1 MKKTLKITALSTLL
15 MGFFVSWSPAK
26 DLATYIDN
34 AYRKIIE
41 NQIYTEKQAD
51 ALWWKL
57 NERDM
62 ILTPNEEYDDL
73 GDKFYD
79 SKLRSDESL
88 NVTRLLVDYPSAT
101 AAYLHQIHNEKYIC
115 LQNIREVWLSP
126 KVDVWAFINELSYW
140 FVQDEYKAGTKADF
154 IKYRDYARDY
164 DSDFS
169 YSGGMMNGSC
179 TIYVPESELPKGL
192 LSYSSKPLS
201 PVYFVKVYSGDV
213 YEAFKKGDSAAREW
227 CPGHEYT
234 GKAYTASRMKQHMTC
249 QQPDEWYYSCKWC
262 GKCEYNPKH
271 TFSGSKSPV
280 HSFARFDISDKNFA
294 GINKQGEKV
303 YYLSCRWC
311 GINKRDAD
319 LSDFTYEFF
328 LRQFSL
334 KNSPEVKAAYN
345 MYLEQKKD
353 SWKKGGQNYEQ
364 ALDVSTKVN
373 LNPWS
378 FAVPKSK
385 DLKVKI
391 SENAQDG
398 VYWAARNGLVDESIL
413 GDDFTKPLTRMQASA
428 IAVTLAEKL
437 SGKSVSSAKSK
448 TYSDTKSKY
457 ALKAAG
463 AGIYGGASEGKF
475 NPDGAVD
482 RQQLATFFY
491 QALMYAK
498 KNKNVRYTPY
508 ESKLARYSDNAGIAD
523 WAKEA
528 AAFMDALGLVEG
540 SSRTKFLPEET
551 LTIEQALVIANNSLD
566 APNIGWYQSGP
577 SDTDKL
583 ELRHSTNDFQLQNG
597 GVQTQ
602 LEYRYYERFWRPF
615 AIPEIPASAAV
626 LERFAVLDPYTN
638 ERLYARKINF
648 FAVKAE

>member
-34 AYRKIIE
+34 AYKKIIE

-51 ALWWKL
+51 SLWWKL

-79 SKLRSDESL
+79 SKLCKDESL

-101 AAYLHQIHNEKYIC
+101 ATYLHQIQLKRSNC

-126 KVDVWAFINELSYW
+126 QVDAWAFIDELQSE
-140 FVQDEYKAGTKADF
+140 FIEDEYQAGTKDDF
-154 IKYRDYARDY
+154 IKYKDRLMF
-164 DSDFS
+164 DS
-169 YSGGMMNGSC
+169 GIMNGSC

-227 CPGHEYT
+227 CPGHVYT

-249 QQPDEWYYSCKWC
+249 RQPNEWYYSCKWC
-262 GKCEYNPKH
+262 GKCEYNPNH
-271 TFSGSKSPV
+271 TFSDGIPKSPV
-280 HSFARFDISDKNFA
+280 HDFARFDISDKNFA
-294 GINKQGEKV
+294 GKNKQGENV
-303 YYLSCRWC
+303 YYISCRWC
-311 GINKRDAD
+311 GINKHESD
-319 LSDFTYEFF
+319 LVDFTYEYF
-328 LRQFSL
+328 RYGAGH
-334 KNSPEVKAAYN
+334 KDTPEVRAAYN
-345 MYLEQKKD
+345 MYMEQKED

-385 DLKVKI
+385 DVKAKI
-391 SENAQDG
+391 NEEFQDG
-398 VYWAARNGLVDESIL
+398 VYWAARNGLVDESVL

-482 RQQLATFFY
+482 REQLATFFY

-508 ESKLARYSDNAGIAD
+508 ESKLARYSDNASIAD

-528 AAFMDALGLVEG
+528 AAFMDALGLIEG
-540 SSRTKFLPEET
+540 ETITKFSPAENAY
-551 LTIEQALVIANNSLD
+551 TIEQALIVANNSLD

-577 SDTDKL
+577 SDTSGMVYPGDNNARNCGL
-583 ELRHSTNDFQLQNG
+583 S
-597 GVQTQ
+597 TQ
-602 LEYRYYERFWRPF
+602 LNYRPYERFWRPV
-615 AIPEIPASAAV
+615 AIPEKPGASV
-626 LERFAVLDPYTN
+626 FDESFAILDPYTN
-638 ERLYARKINF
+638 DRLYVQKLKF
-648 FAVKAE
+648 FAVKTE

>member
-1 MKKTLKITALSTLL
+1 MKKTFKIAALSTLI
-15 MGFFVSWSPAK
+15 MGFFVSVASAK

-34 AYRKIIE
+34 AYKKIIE

-51 ALWWKL
+51 SLWWKL

-79 SKLRSDESL
+79 SKLCKDESL

-101 AAYLHQIHNEKYIC
+101 ATYLHQIQLKRSNC

-126 KVDVWAFINELSYW
+126 QVDVYAFINELRYE
-140 FVQDEYKAGTKADF
+140 FIQDEYKAGTKDDF
-154 IKYRDYARDY
+154 IKYEDKLW
-164 DSDFS
+164 F
-169 YSGGMMNGSC
+169 SGGMMNGFC

-213 YEAFKKGDSAAREW
+213 YEAFKKGDSAAMEW

-249 QQPDEWYYSCKWC
+249 QQPNEWYYSCKWC
-262 GKCEYNPKH
+262 GKCEYNPKY
-271 TFSGSKSPV
+271 TFSDGVPKSPV
-280 HSFARFDISDKNFA
+280 HDFARFDISDKNYI
-294 GINKQGEKV
+294 GTNKQGEEV
-303 YYLSCRWC
+303 YCLSCRWC
-311 GINKRDAD
+311 GINTRDDD
-319 LSDFTYEFF
+319 LGLTYKFF
-328 LRQFSL
+328 LYSTGN
-334 KNSPEVKAAYN
+334 KDVPGMKEVYN
-345 MYLEQKKD
+345 MYMEQKKN
-353 SWKKGGQNYEQ
+353 SWKKGGQSYEFS
-364 ALDVSTKVN
+364 LNVTTKN
-373 LNPWS
+373 NINTFS
-378 FAVPKSK
+378 FAVPKFK
-385 DLKVKI
+385 KVVAKI

-398 VYWAARNGLVDESIL
+398 VYWAARNGLVDESVL

-482 RQQLATFFY
+482 RQQLATFLY

-508 ESKLARYSDNAGIAD
+508 ESKLARYSDSASIAD

-577 SDTDKL
+577 SDTEKL
-583 ELRHSTNDFQLQNG
+583 ELRHSTNDFQLQNC
-597 GVQTQ
+597 GVATQ

-615 AIPEIPASAAV
+615 SIPEIPAAAAV

-648 FAVKAE
+648 FAVKAD

>member
-1 MKKTLKITALSTLL
+1 M
-15 MGFFVSWSPAK
+15 
-26 DLATYIDN
+26 
-34 AYRKIIE
+34 
-41 NQIYTEKQAD
+41 
-51 ALWWKL
+51 
-57 NERDM
+57 
-62 ILTPNEEYDDL
+62 L
-73 GDKFYD
+73 GDHYYGPLLK
-79 SKLRSDESL
+79 SDESL
-88 NVTRLLVDYPSAT
+88 NVTRLLVDYPTAT
-101 AAYLHQIHNEKYIC
+101 ASYLYGQSP

-126 KVDVWAFINELSYW
+126 QVDSWEYINDLQEV
-140 FVQDEYKAGTKADF
+140 FADLGAALYF
-154 IKYRDYARDY
+154 DG
-164 DSDFS
+164 
-169 YSGGMMNGSC
+169 SGGMFNGFC
-179 TIYVPESELPKGL
+179 TIYVSDEGELPKGL
-192 LSYSSKPLS
+192 LSYSTKPLS

-213 YEAFKKGDSAAREW
+213 YEAFKKGDSAAMEW
-227 CPGHEYT
+227 CSGHDCT

-249 QQPDEWYYSCKWC
+249 QQPNEWYYSCKWC

-271 TFSGSKSPV
+271 TFSDGVPKSPV
-280 HSFARFDISDKNFA
+280 HDFARFDISDKNYI
-294 GINKQGEKV
+294 GTNKQGEEV
-303 YYLSCRWC
+303 YCLSCRWC
-311 GINKRDAD
+311 GINTRDAD
-319 LSDFTYEFF
+319 ISDFTYKFF

-334 KNSPEVKAAYN
+334 KDSPDVKAAYN
-345 MYLEQKKD
+345 MYLEQKR
-353 SWKKGGQNYEQ
+353 SGWKKGGQSYEFS
-364 ALDVSTKVN
+364 LNVTTKN
-373 LNPWS
+373 NINTFS

-385 DLKVKI
+385 KVAAKI

-398 VYWAARNGLVDESIL
+398 VYWAARNGLVDESVL
-413 GDDFTKPLTRMQASA
+413 GDDFTKLLTRIQASA

-498 KNKNVRYTPY
+498 KSKNVRYTPY
-508 ESKLARYSDNAGIAD
+508 ESKLARYSDNASIAD

-528 AAFMDALGLVEG
+528 VAFMDALGLVEG

-577 SDTDKL
+577 SDTSGMAYPGDNNA
-583 ELRHSTNDFQLQNG
+583 RNC
-597 GVQTQ
+597 GVSTQ
-602 LEYRYYERFWRPF
+602 LNYRPYERFWRPV
-615 AIPEIPASAAV
+615 AIPEKPGASV
-626 LERFAVLDPYTN
+626 FDERFAILDPYTN
-638 ERLYARKINF
+638 DRLYVQKLKF

>member
-1 MKKTLKITALSTLL
+1 MKKTLKIAALSTLI
-15 MGFFVSWSPAK
+15 MGFFVSVVSA
-26 DLATYIDN
+26 IDIAEGIN
-34 AYRKIIE
+34 KAYRERIKK
-41 NQIYTEKQAD
+41 QIYTEKQAD
-51 ALWWKL
+51 SLWWKL

-62 ILTPNEEYDDL
+62 ILTPIKEETLL
-73 GDKFYD
+73 GDHYYEPL
-79 SKLRSDESL
+79 LRSDESL
-88 NVTRLLVDYPSAT
+88 NVTRLLVDYPTAT
-101 AAYLHQIHNEKYIC
+101 ASYLYGQSP

-126 KVDVWAFINELSYW
+126 QVDSWEYINDLQEV
-140 FVQDEYKAGTKADF
+140 FADLGAALYF
-154 IKYRDYARDY
+154 DG
-164 DSDFS
+164 
-169 YSGGMMNGSC
+169 SGGMFNGFC
-179 TIYVPESELPKGL
+179 TIYVSDEGELPNGL

-227 CPGHEYT
+227 CPGHVYT

-249 QQPDEWYYSCKWC
+249 RQPNKWYYSCKWC
-262 GKCEYNPKH
+262 GKCEYDPNH
-271 TFSGSKSPV
+271 TFSDGIPKSPV
-280 HSFARFDISDKNFA
+280 HDFARFDISDKNYI
-294 GINKQGEKV
+294 GTNKQGEEV
-303 YYLSCRWC
+303 YCLSCRWC
-311 GINKRDAD
+311 GINTRDDD
-319 LSDFTYEFF
+319 LGLTYKFF
-328 LRQFSL
+328 LYSTGN
-334 KNSPEVKAAYN
+334 KDVPGMKEAYN
-345 MYLEQKKD
+345 MYMEQKKNA
-353 SWKKGGQNYEQ
+353 WKKGGQSYEYS
-364 ALDVSTKVN
+364 LNVTTKDN
-373 LNPWS
+373 INTFS

-385 DLKVKI
+385 KVVAKI

-398 VYWAARNGLVDESIL
+398 VYWAARNGLVDESVL
-413 GDDFTKPLTRMQASA
+413 GDDFTKPLTRLQASA
-428 IAVTLAEKL
+428 IAVALAEKL

-463 AGIYGGASEGKF
+463 AGIYGGASDGKF

-508 ESKLARYSDNAGIAD
+508 ESKLARYSDNASIAD

-577 SDTDKL
+577 SDTSGMVYPGDNNT
-583 ELRHSTNDFQLQNG
+583 HNC
-597 GVQTQ
+597 GVSTQ
-602 LEYRYYERFWRPF
+602 LNYRPYERFWRPV
-615 AIPEIPASAAV
+615 AIPEKPGASV
-626 LERFAVLDPYTN
+626 FDESFAILDPYTN
-638 ERLYARKINF
+638 ERLYVQKLKF

>member
-1 MKKTLKITALSTLL
+1 MKKTLKIAVFFILIS
-15 MGFFVSWSPAK
+15 GFFVSVVSA
-26 DLATYIDN
+26 IDIAEGIN
-34 AYRKIIE
+34 KAYRELIKK
-41 NQIYTEKQAD
+41 QIYTEKQAD
-51 ALWWKL
+51 SLWWKL

-62 ILTPNEEYDDL
+62 ILTPIKEETLL
-73 GDKFYD
+73 GDHYYETLLK
-79 SKLRSDESL
+79 SDESL
-88 NVTRLLVDYPSAT
+88 NVTRLLVDYPTAT
-101 AAYLHQIHNEKYIC
+101 ASYYLHGQSP

-126 KVDVWAFINELSYW
+126 QVDSWEYINDLQEV
-140 FVQDEYKAGTKADF
+140 FADLGSALYF
-154 IKYRDYARDY
+154 DG
-164 DSDFS
+164 
-169 YSGGMMNGSC
+169 SGGMFNGFC
-179 TIYVPESELPKGL
+179 TIYVSDEGELPNGL

-249 QQPDEWYYSCKWC
+249 QQPNEWYYSCKWC
-262 GKCEYNPKH
+262 GKCEYNPNH
-271 TFSGSKSPV
+271 TFSDGVPKSPV
-280 HSFARFDISDKNFA
+280 HDFARFDISDKNYI
-294 GINKQGEKV
+294 GTNKQGEEV
-303 YYLSCRWC
+303 YCLSCRWC
-311 GINKRDAD
+311 GINTRDDD
-319 LSDFTYEFF
+319 LGLTYKFF
-328 LRQFSL
+328 LYSTGN
-334 KNSPEVKAAYN
+334 KDVPGMKEAYN
-345 MYLEQKKD
+345 MYMEQKKN
-353 SWKKGGQNYEQ
+353 SWKKGGQNYEYS
-364 ALDVSTKVN
+364 LNVTTKDN
-373 LNPWS
+373 INTFS

-385 DLKVKI
+385 KVVAKI

-398 VYWAARNGLVDESIL
+398 VYWAARNGLVDESVL
-413 GDDFTKPLTRMQASA
+413 GDDFRKPLTRLQASA
-428 IAVTLAEKL
+428 IAVAIAEKL

-508 ESKLARYSDNAGIAD
+508 ESKLARYSDSASIAD

-577 SDTDKL
+577 SDTSGMAYPGDNNT
-583 ELRHSTNDFQLQNG
+583 HNC
-597 GVQTQ
+597 GVSTQ
-602 LEYRYYERFWRPF
+602 LNYRPYERFWRPV
-615 AIPEIPASAAV
+615 AIPEKPSASV
-626 LERFAVLDPYTN
+626 FDERFAILDPYTN
-638 ERLYARKINF
+638 ARLYVQKLKF
-648 FAVKAE
+648 FAIKAE

>member
-1 MKKTLKITALSTLL
+1 MKKTFKIAALSTLI

-26 DLATYIDN
+26 DLTTYIDN
-34 AYRKIIE
+34 AYKEIIE
-41 NQIYTEKQAD
+41 NQIYTEQQAD
-51 ALWWKL
+51 ALWWKT

-73 GDKFYD
+73 GDMFYD

-88 NVTRLLVDYPSAT
+88 NITRLVDYPSAT
-101 AAYLHQIHNEKYIC
+101 AAYLHQIDREKYIY

-126 KVDVWAFINELSYW
+126 QVDVWAFIDEL
-140 FVQDEYKAGTKADF
+140 QDEFLEDEYQAGTKDDF
-154 IKYRDYARDY
+154 IKYVDKLW
-164 DSDFS
+164 F
-169 YSGGMMNGSC
+169 SGGMMNGSC

-234 GKAYTASRMKQHMTC
+234 GKACTASRMKQHMTC
-249 QQPDEWYYSCKWC
+249 QQPNEWYYSCKWC

-271 TFSGSKSPV
+271 TFSDGVPKSPA
-280 HSFARFDISDKNFA
+280 HDFARFDISDKNYI
-294 GINKQGEKV
+294 GTNKQGEEV
-303 YYLSCRWC
+303 YCLSCRWC
-311 GINKRDAD
+311 GINTRDDD
-319 LSDFTYEFF
+319 LGLTYKFF
-328 LRQFSL
+328 LYSTGN
-334 KNSPEVKAAYN
+334 KDVPGMKEAYN
-345 MYLEQKKD
+345 MYMEQKKN
-353 SWKKGGQNYEQ
+353 SWKKGGQNYEYS
-364 ALDVSTKVN
+364 LNVTTKDN
-373 LNPWS
+373 INTFS
-378 FAVPKSK
+378 FAVPKFK
-385 DLKVKI
+385 KVVAKI

-398 VYWAARNGLVDESIL
+398 VYWAARNGLVDESVL
-413 GDDFTKPLTRMQASA
+413 GDDFTKPLTRLQASA
-428 IAVTLAEKL
+428 IAVAIAEKL

-448 TYSDTKSKY
+448 TYSDTKSRY

-508 ESKLARYSDNAGIAD
+508 ESKLARYSDSASIAD

-540 SSRTKFLPEET
+540 SSRTEFLPEET

-583 ELRHSTNDFQLQNG
+583 ELSHSTNDFQLQNC
-597 GVQTQ
+597 GVATQ

-615 AIPEIPASAAV
+615 SIPEIPAAAAV

-648 FAVKAE
+648 FAIKAE

>member
-1 MKKTLKITALSTLL
+1 MKKTLKIAVFFILIS
-15 MGFFVSWSPAK
+15 GFFVSVVSA
-26 DLATYIDN
+26 IDIAEGIN
-34 AYRKIIE
+34 KAYRDLIKK
-41 NQIYTEKQAD
+41 QIYTEKQAD
-51 ALWWKL
+51 SLWWKL

-62 ILTPNEEYDDL
+62 ILTPIKEEPLL
-73 GDKFYD
+73 GDRYYD
-79 SKLRSDESL
+79 SLLRSDESL
-88 NVTRLLVDYPSAT
+88 NVTRLLVDYPTAT
-101 AAYLHQIHNEKYIC
+101 ASYLYGQSP

-126 KVDVWAFINELSYW
+126 QVDSWEYINDLQAV
-140 FVQDEYKAGTKADF
+140 FADLGSALYF
-154 IKYRDYARDY
+154 DG
-164 DSDFS
+164 
-169 YSGGMMNGSC
+169 SGGMFNGFC
-179 TIYVPESELPKGL
+179 TIYVSDEGELPNGL

-213 YEAFKKGDSAAREW
+213 YEAFKKGDSSAREW

-249 QQPDEWYYSCKWC
+249 QQPNEWYYSCKWC

-271 TFSGSKSPV
+271 TFSDGVPKSPA
-280 HSFARFDISDKNFA
+280 HDFARFDISDKNYI
-294 GINKQGEKV
+294 GTNKQGEEV
-303 YYLSCRWC
+303 YCLSCRWC
-311 GINKRDAD
+311 GINTRDDD
-319 LSDFTYEFF
+319 LGLTYKFF
-328 LRQFSL
+328 LYSTGN
-334 KNSPEVKAAYN
+334 KDVPGMKEAYN
-345 MYLEQKKD
+345 MYMEQKKN
-353 SWKKGGQNYEQ
+353 SWKKGGQNYEYS
-364 ALDVSTKVN
+364 LNVTTKDN
-373 LNPWS
+373 INTFS
-378 FAVPKSK
+378 FAVPKFK
-385 DLKVKI
+385 KVVAKI

-398 VYWAARNGLVDESIL
+398 VYWAARNGLVDESVL
-413 GDDFTKPLTRMQASA
+413 GDDFTKPLTRLQASS
-428 IAVTLAEKL
+428 IAVAIAEKL

-508 ESKLARYSDNAGIAD
+508 ESKLARYSDNASIAD

-577 SDTDKL
+577 SDTEKL
-583 ELRHSTNDFQLQNG
+583 ELSHSTNDFQLQNCG
-597 GVQTQ
+597 AQTQ

-648 FAVKAE
+648 FAVKAD

>member
-1 MKKTLKITALSTLL
+1 MKKTLKIAVFFILIA
-15 MGFFVSWSPAK
+15 GFFVSVVSA
-26 DLATYIDN
+26 IDIAEGIN
-34 AYRKIIE
+34 KAYRERIKK
-41 NQIYTEKQAD
+41 QIYTEKQAD
-51 ALWWKL
+51 SLWWKL

-62 ILTPNEEYDDL
+62 VLTPIKEETLL
-73 GDKFYD
+73 GDHYYEPLLK
-79 SKLRSDESL
+79 SDESL
-88 NVTRLLVDYPSAT
+88 NVTRLLVDYPTAT
-101 AAYLHQIHNEKYIC
+101 ASYLYGQSP

-126 KVDVWAFINELSYW
+126 QVDSWEYINDLQEV
-140 FVQDEYKAGTKADF
+140 FADLGAALYF
-154 IKYRDYARDY
+154 DG
-164 DSDFS
+164 
-169 YSGGMMNGSC
+169 SGGMFNGFC
-179 TIYVPESELPKGL
+179 TIYVSDEGELPNGL

-249 QQPDEWYYSCKWC
+249 QQPNEWYYSCKWC

-271 TFSGSKSPV
+271 TFSDGIPKSPV
-280 HSFARFDISDKNFA
+280 HDFARFDISDKNYI
-294 GINKQGEKV
+294 GTNKQGEEV
-303 YYLSCRWC
+303 YCLSCRWC
-311 GINKRDAD
+311 GINTRDDD
-319 LSDFTYEFF
+319 LGLTYKFF
-328 LRQFSL
+328 LYSTGN
-334 KNSPEVKAAYN
+334 KDVPGMKEAYN
-345 MYLEQKKD
+345 MYMEQKKN
-353 SWKKGGQNYEQ
+353 SWKKGGQSYEFS
-364 ALDVSTKVN
+364 LNVTTKN
-373 LNPWS
+373 NINTFS

-385 DLKVKI
+385 KVVAKI

-398 VYWAARNGLVDESIL
+398 VYWAARNGLVDESVL
-413 GDDFTKPLTRMQASA
+413 GDDFTKPLTRLQASA

-508 ESKLARYSDNAGIAD
+508 ESKLARYSDNASIAD

-540 SSRTKFLPEET
+540 PSRTKFLPEET

-577 SDTDKL
+577 SDTSGMAYPGDNKA
-583 ELRHSTNDFQLQNG
+583 RNC
-597 GVQTQ
+597 GVSTQ
-602 LEYRYYERFWRPF
+602 LNYRPYERFWRPV
-615 AIPEIPASAAV
+615 AIPEKPGASV
-626 LERFAVLDPYTN
+626 FDESFAILDPYTN
-638 ERLYARKINF
+638 DRLYVQKLKF

>member
-1 MKKTLKITALSTLL
+1 MKKTLKIAVFFILIA
-15 MGFFVSWSPAK
+15 GFFVSVASAI
-26 DLATYIDN
+26 DIATYIN
-34 AYRKIIE
+34 KSYRKIIKK
-41 NQIYTEKQAD
+41 QIYTEKQAD

-62 ILTPNEEYDDL
+62 ILTPIKEETLL
-73 GDKFYD
+73 GDHYYGPLLK
-79 SKLRSDESL
+79 SDESL
-88 NVTRLLVDYPSAT
+88 NVTRLLVDYPTAT
-101 AAYLHQIHNEKYIC
+101 ASYLYGQSP

-126 KVDVWAFINELSYW
+126 QVDSWEYINDLQEV
-140 FVQDEYKAGTKADF
+140 FADLGAALYF
-154 IKYRDYARDY
+154 DG
-164 DSDFS
+164 
-169 YSGGMMNGSC
+169 SGGMFNGFC
-179 TIYVPESELPKGL
+179 TIYVSDEGELPNGL

-249 QQPDEWYYSCKWC
+249 QQPNEWYYSCKWC

-271 TFSGSKSPV
+271 TFSDGVPKSPV
-280 HSFARFDISDKNFA
+280 HDFARFDISDKNFA
-294 GINKQGEKV
+294 GKNKQGENV

-311 GINKRDAD
+311 GINKRDSD
-319 LSDFTYEFF
+319 ISDFTYEYF
-328 LRQFSL
+328 RYGAGH
-334 KNSPEVKAAYN
+334 KDTPEVRAAYN
-345 MYLEQKKD
+345 MYMEQKKN

-364 ALDVSTKVN
+364 ALEVSTKVN

-385 DLKVKI
+385 DVKAKI

-398 VYWAARNGLVDESIL
+398 VYWAARNGLVDESVL

-583 ELRHSTNDFQLQNG
+583 ELRHSTNDFQLQNCG
-597 GVQTQ
+597 AQTQ

-615 AIPEIPASAAV
+615 SIPEIPAAAAV

>member
-1 MKKTLKITALSTLL
+1 M
-15 MGFFVSWSPAK
+15 
-26 DLATYIDN
+26 
-34 AYRKIIE
+34 
-41 NQIYTEKQAD
+41 
-51 ALWWKL
+51 
-57 NERDM
+57 
-62 ILTPNEEYDDL
+62 
-73 GDKFYD
+73 
-79 SKLRSDESL
+79 
-88 NVTRLLVDYPSAT
+88 
-101 AAYLHQIHNEKYIC
+101 
-115 LQNIREVWLSP
+115 
-126 KVDVWAFINELSYW
+126 
-140 FVQDEYKAGTKADF
+140 
-154 IKYRDYARDY
+154 
-164 DSDFS
+164 
-169 YSGGMMNGSC
+169 
-179 TIYVPESELPKGL
+179 
-192 LSYSSKPLS
+192 
-201 PVYFVKVYSGDV
+201 

-234 GKAYTASRMKQHMTC
+234 GKACTASRMKQHMTC
-249 QQPDEWYYSCKWC
+249 QQPNEWYYSCKWC
-262 GKCEYNPKH
+262 GKCEYNPNH
-271 TFSGSKSPV
+271 TFSDGVPKSPA
-280 HSFARFDISDKNFA
+280 HDFARFDISDKNFA
-294 GINKQGEKV
+294 GKNKQGENV
-303 YYLSCRWC
+303 YYISCRWC
-311 GINKRDAD
+311 GINKRESD
-319 LSDFTYEFF
+319 LVDFTYEYF
-328 LRQFSL
+328 RHGAGH
-334 KNSPEVKAAYN
+334 KDTPEVRAAYN
-345 MYLEQKKD
+345 MYMEQKKD

-373 LNPWS
+373 SNPWS

-385 DLKVKI
+385 KVVAKI

-398 VYWAARNGLVDESIL
+398 VYWAARNGLVDESVL
-413 GDDFTKPLTRMQASA
+413 GDDFTKPLTRLQASA
-428 IAVTLAEKL
+428 IAVVLAEKL
-437 SGKSVSSAKSK
+437 SGKSVSSAKLK
-448 TYSDTKSKY
+448 TYSDTKNKY

-508 ESKLARYSDNAGIAD
+508 ESKLARYSDSASIAD

-583 ELRHSTNDFQLQNG
+583 ELSHSTNDFQLQNC
-597 GVQTQ
+597 GVAIQ

-615 AIPEIPASAAV
+615 SIPEIPAVAAM

-638 ERLYARKINF
+638 ERLYAWKINF
-648 FAVKAE
+648 FAIKAE

>member
-1 MKKTLKITALSTLL
+1 MKKTLKIAVFFILIS
-15 MGFFVSWSPAK
+15 GFFVSVVSA
-26 DLATYIDN
+26 IDIAEGIN
-34 AYRKIIE
+34 KAYRERIKK
-41 NQIYTEKQAD
+41 QIYTEKQAD
-51 ALWWKL
+51 SLWWKL

-62 ILTPNEEYDDL
+62 ILTPIKEETLL
-73 GDKFYD
+73 GDHYYETLLK
-79 SKLRSDESL
+79 SDESL
-88 NVTRLLVDYPSAT
+88 NVTRLLVDYPTAT
-101 AAYLHQIHNEKYIC
+101 ASHYLHGQSP

-126 KVDVWAFINELSYW
+126 QVDSWEYINDLQEV
-140 FVQDEYKAGTKADF
+140 FADLGSALYF
-154 IKYRDYARDY
+154 DG
-164 DSDFS
+164 
-169 YSGGMMNGSC
+169 SGGMFNGFC
-179 TIYVPESELPKGL
+179 TIYVSDEGELPKGL

-249 QQPDEWYYSCKWC
+249 QQPNEWYYSCKWC

-271 TFSGSKSPV
+271 TFSDGVPKSPA
-280 HSFARFDISDKNFA
+280 HDFARFDISDKNYI
-294 GINKQGEKV
+294 GTNKQGEEV
-303 YYLSCRWC
+303 YCLSCRWC
-311 GINKRDAD
+311 GINTRDDD
-319 LSDFTYEFF
+319 LGLTYKFF
-328 LRQFSL
+328 LYSTGN
-334 KNSPEVKAAYN
+334 KDVPGMKEAYN
-345 MYLEQKKD
+345 MYMEQKKN
-353 SWKKGGQNYEQ
+353 SWKKGGQNYEYS
-364 ALDVSTKVN
+364 LNVTTKDN
-373 LNPWS
+373 INTFS
-378 FAVPKSK
+378 FAVPKFK
-385 DLKVKI
+385 KVVAKI

-398 VYWAARNGLVDESIL
+398 VYWAARNGLVDESVL
-413 GDDFTKPLTRMQASA
+413 GDDFTKPLTRLQASS
-428 IAVTLAEKL
+428 IAVAIAEKL

-475 NPDGAVD
+475 NPDDAVD

-508 ESKLARYSDNAGIAD
+508 ESKLARYSDNASIAD

-577 SDTDKL
+577 SDTSGMAYPGDNNT
-583 ELRHSTNDFQLQNG
+583 HNC
-597 GVQTQ
+597 GVSTQ
-602 LEYRYYERFWRPF
+602 LNYRPYERFWRPV
-615 AIPEIPASAAV
+615 AIPEKPGASV
-626 LERFAVLDPYTN
+626 FDERFAILDPYTN
-638 ERLYARKINF
+638 ARLYVQKLKF
-648 FAVKAE
+648 FAIKAE

>member
-1 MKKTLKITALSTLL
+1 M
-15 MGFFVSWSPAK
+15 
-26 DLATYIDN
+26 
-34 AYRKIIE
+34 
-41 NQIYTEKQAD
+41 
-51 ALWWKL
+51 
-57 NERDM
+57 
-62 ILTPNEEYDDL
+62 L
-73 GDKFYD
+73 GDHYYGPLLK
-79 SKLRSDESL
+79 SDESL
-88 NVTRLLVDYPSAT
+88 NVTRLLVDYPTAT
-101 AAYLHQIHNEKYIC
+101 ASYLYGQSP

-126 KVDVWAFINELSYW
+126 QVDSWEYINDLQEV
-140 FVQDEYKAGTKADF
+140 FADLGAALYF
-154 IKYRDYARDY
+154 DG
-164 DSDFS
+164 
-169 YSGGMMNGSC
+169 SGGMFNGFC
-179 TIYVPESELPKGL
+179 TIYVSDEGELPKGL
-192 LSYSSKPLS
+192 LSYSTKPLS

-213 YEAFKKGDSAAREW
+213 YEAFKKGDSAAKEW
-227 CPGHEYT
+227 CPGHVYT

-249 QQPDEWYYSCKWC
+249 QQKNEWYYSCKWC

-271 TFSGSKSPV
+271 TFSDGVPKSPV
-280 HSFARFDISDKNFA
+280 HDFARFDISDKNFA
-294 GINKQGEKV
+294 GKNKQGENV
-303 YYLSCRWC
+303 YYISCRWC
-311 GINKRDAD
+311 GINKRESD
-319 LSDFTYEFF
+319 LVDFTYEYF
-328 LRQFSL
+328 RYCNGH
-334 KNSPEVKAAYN
+334 KDTPEVRAAYN
-345 MYLEQKKD
+345 MYMEQKKD

-378 FAVPKSK
+378 FAVSKSK
-385 DLKVKI
+385 DVKAKI

-398 VYWAARNGLVDESIL
+398 VYWAARNGLVDESVL

-508 ESKLARYSDNAGIAD
+508 ESKLARYSDNASIAD

-540 SSRTKFLPEET
+540 PSRTKFLPEET

-577 SDTDKL
+577 SDTSGMAYPGDNKT
-583 ELRHSTNDFQLQNG
+583 RNC
-597 GVQTQ
+597 GVSTQ
-602 LEYRYYERFWRPF
+602 LNYRPYERFWRPV
-615 AIPEIPASAAV
+615 AIPEKPGASV
-626 LERFAVLDPYTN
+626 FDERFAILDPYTN
-638 ERLYARKINF
+638 DRLYVQKLKF

>member
-1 MKKTLKITALSTLL
+1 MKKTLKIAVFFILIS
-15 MGFFVSWSPAK
+15 GFFVSVVSA
-26 DLATYIDN
+26 IDIAEGIN
-34 AYRKIIE
+34 KAYRELIKK
-41 NQIYTEKQAD
+41 QIYTEKQAD
-51 ALWWKL
+51 SLWWKL

-62 ILTPNEEYDDL
+62 ILTPIKEEPLL
-73 GDKFYD
+73 GDHYYETLLK
-79 SKLRSDESL
+79 SDESL
-88 NVTRLLVDYPSAT
+88 NVTRLLVDYPTAT
-101 AAYLHQIHNEKYIC
+101 ASYYLYGQSP

-126 KVDVWAFINELSYW
+126 QVDSWEYINDLQKFFEQSGDDLW
-140 FVQDEYKAGTKADF
+140 IGA
-154 IKYRDYARDY
+154 
-164 DSDFS
+164 
-169 YSGGMMNGSC
+169 SGGIMNGFC
-179 TIYVPESELPKGL
+179 TIYVSDEGELPNGL

-249 QQPDEWYYSCKWC
+249 QQPNEWYYSCKWC

-271 TFSGSKSPV
+271 TFSDGVPKSPA
-280 HSFARFDISDKNFA
+280 HDFARFDISDKNYI
-294 GINKQGEKV
+294 GTNKQGEEV
-303 YYLSCRWC
+303 YCLSCRWC
-311 GINKRDAD
+311 GINTRDDD
-319 LSDFTYEFF
+319 LGLTYKFF
-328 LRQFSL
+328 LYSTGN
-334 KNSPEVKAAYN
+334 KDVPGMKEAYN
-345 MYLEQKKD
+345 MYMEQKKN
-353 SWKKGGQNYEQ
+353 SWKKGGQNYEYS
-364 ALDVSTKVN
+364 LNVTTKDN
-373 LNPWS
+373 INTFS
-378 FAVPKSK
+378 FAVPKFK
-385 DLKVKI
+385 KVVAKI

-398 VYWAARNGLVDESIL
+398 VYWAARNGLVDESVL
-413 GDDFTKPLTRMQASA
+413 GDDFTKPLTRLQASA
-428 IAVTLAEKL
+428 IAVAIAEKL

-491 QALMYAK
+491 QALMYSK

-508 ESKLARYSDNAGIAD
+508 ESKLARYSDNASIAD

-577 SDTDKL
+577 SDTSGMAYPGDNNT
-583 ELRHSTNDFQLQNG
+583 HNCGIS
-597 GVQTQ
+597 TQ
-602 LEYRYYERFWRPF
+602 LNYRPYERFWRPV
-615 AIPEIPASAAV
+615 AIPEKPGASV
-626 LERFAVLDPYTN
+626 FDERFAILDPYTN
-638 ERLYARKINF
+638 ARLYVQKLKF
-648 FAVKAE
+648 FAIKAE

>member
-1 MKKTLKITALSTLL
+1 MQSE
-15 MGFFVSWSPAK
+15 F
-26 DLATYIDN
+26 
-34 AYRKIIE
+34 IE
-41 NQIYTEKQAD
+41 
-51 ALWWKL
+51 
-57 NERDM
+57 
-62 ILTPNEEYDDL
+62 
-73 GDKFYD
+73 
-79 SKLRSDESL
+79 
-88 NVTRLLVDYPSAT
+88 
-101 AAYLHQIHNEKYIC
+101 
-115 LQNIREVWLSP
+115 
-126 KVDVWAFINELSYW
+126 
-140 FVQDEYKAGTKADF
+140 DEYQAGTKDDF
-154 IKYRDYARDY
+154 IKYKDRLMF
-164 DSDFS
+164 DS
-169 YSGGMMNGSC
+169 GIMNGSC

-249 QQPDEWYYSCKWC
+249 QQPNEWYYSCKWC

-271 TFSGSKSPV
+271 TFSDGVPKSPV
-280 HSFARFDISDKNFA
+280 HDFARFDISDKNFA
-294 GINKQGEKV
+294 GKNKQGENV
-303 YYLSCRWC
+303 YYISCRWC
-311 GINKRDAD
+311 GINKRESD
-319 LSDFTYEFF
+319 LVDFTYEYF
-328 LRQFSL
+328 RYVAGH
-334 KNSPEVKAAYN
+334 KDTPEVRAAYN
-345 MYLEQKKD
+345 MYMEQKKD

-385 DLKVKI
+385 KVVAKI

-398 VYWAARNGLVDESIL
+398 VYWAARNGLVDESVL
-413 GDDFTKPLTRMQASA
+413 GDDFTKPLTRLQASA
-428 IAVTLAEKL
+428 IAVAIAEKL

-448 TYSDTKSKY
+448 TYSDTKSRY

-508 ESKLARYSDNAGIAD
+508 ESKLARYSDSASIAD

-583 ELRHSTNDFQLQNG
+583 ELSHSTNDFQLQNC
-597 GVQTQ
+597 GVATQ

-615 AIPEIPASAAV
+615 SIPEIPAAAAV

-648 FAVKAE
+648 FAVKAD

>member
-1 MKKTLKITALSTLL
+1 M
-15 MGFFVSWSPAK
+15 
-26 DLATYIDN
+26 
-34 AYRKIIE
+34 
-41 NQIYTEKQAD
+41 
-51 ALWWKL
+51 
-57 NERDM
+57 
-62 ILTPNEEYDDL
+62 L
-73 GDKFYD
+73 GDHYYGPLLK
-79 SKLRSDESL
+79 SDESL
-88 NVTRLLVDYPSAT
+88 NVTRLLVDYPTAT
-101 AAYLHQIHNEKYIC
+101 ASYLYGQSP
-115 LQNIREVWLSP
+115 LQNIREVWLSSQ
-126 KVDVWAFINELSYW
+126 VDSWEYINDLQEV
-140 FVQDEYKAGTKADF
+140 FADLGAALYF
-154 IKYRDYARDY
+154 DG
-164 DSDFS
+164 
-169 YSGGMMNGSC
+169 SGGMFNGFC
-179 TIYVPESELPKGL
+179 TIYVSDEGELPKGL

-249 QQPDEWYYSCKWC
+249 QQPNEWYYSCKWC

-271 TFSGSKSPV
+271 TFSDGVSKSPV
-280 HSFARFDISDKNFA
+280 HDFARFDISDKNYI
-294 GINKQGEKV
+294 GTNKQGEEV
-303 YYLSCRWC
+303 YCLSCRWC
-311 GINKRDAD
+311 GINTRDAD
-319 LSDFTYEFF
+319 ISDFTYKFF

-334 KNSPEVKAAYN
+334 KDSPDVKAAYN
-345 MYLEQKKD
+345 MYLEQKR
-353 SWKKGGQNYEQ
+353 SGWKKGGQSYEFS
-364 ALDVSTKVN
+364 LNVTTKN
-373 LNPWS
+373 NINTFS

-385 DLKVKI
+385 KVVAKI

-398 VYWAARNGLVDESIL
+398 VYWAARNGLVDESVL

-508 ESKLARYSDNAGIAD
+508 ESKLARYSDSASIAD

-540 SSRTKFLPEET
+540 SSRKKFLPEEI

-577 SDTDKL
+577 SDTSGMAYPGDNNT
-583 ELRHSTNDFQLQNG
+583 RNC
-597 GVQTQ
+597 GVSTQ
-602 LEYRYYERFWRPF
+602 LNYRPYERFWRPV
-615 AIPEIPASAAV
+615 AIPEKPGASV
-626 LERFAVLDPYTN
+626 FDESFAILDPYTN
-638 ERLYARKINF
+638 DRLYVQKLKF
-648 FAVKAE
+648 FAVKAD

>member
-1 MKKTLKITALSTLL
+1 M
-15 MGFFVSWSPAK
+15 
-26 DLATYIDN
+26 
-34 AYRKIIE
+34 
-41 NQIYTEKQAD
+41 
-51 ALWWKL
+51 
-57 NERDM
+57 
-62 ILTPNEEYDDL
+62 L
-73 GDKFYD
+73 GDHYYEPL
-79 SKLRSDESL
+79 LRSDESL
-88 NVTRLLVDYPSAT
+88 NVTRLLVDYPTAT
-101 AAYLHQIHNEKYIC
+101 ASYLYGQSP

-126 KVDVWAFINELSYW
+126 QVDSWEYINDLQEV
-140 FVQDEYKAGTKADF
+140 FADLGAALYF
-154 IKYRDYARDY
+154 DG
-164 DSDFS
+164 
-169 YSGGMMNGSC
+169 SGGMFNGFC
-179 TIYVPESELPKGL
+179 TIYVSDEGELPKGL
-192 LSYSSKPLS
+192 LSYSTKPLS

-249 QQPDEWYYSCKWC
+249 QQPNEWYYSCKWC

-271 TFSGSKSPV
+271 TFSDGVPKSPV
-280 HSFARFDISDKNFA
+280 HDFARFDISDKNYI
-294 GINKQGEKV
+294 GTNKQGEEV
-303 YYLSCRWC
+303 YCLSCRWC
-311 GINKRDAD
+311 GINTRDDD
-319 LSDFTYEFF
+319 LGLTYKFF
-328 LRQFSL
+328 LYSTGN
-334 KNSPEVKAAYN
+334 KDVPGMKEAYN
-345 MYLEQKKD
+345 MYMEQKKN

-373 LNPWS
+373 SNPWS

-385 DLKVKI
+385 DVKAKI

-398 VYWAARNGLVDESIL
+398 VYWAARNGLVDESVL

-577 SDTDKL
+577 SDTEKL

>member
-1 MKKTLKITALSTLL
+1 MKKTLKIAVFFILIA
-15 MGFFVSWSPAK
+15 GFFVSVVSA
-26 DLATYIDN
+26 IDIAESIN
-34 AYRKIIE
+34 KAYRERIKK
-41 NQIYTEKQAD
+41 QIYTEKQAD
-51 ALWWKL
+51 SLWWKL

-62 ILTPNEEYDDL
+62 ILTPIKEETLL
-73 GDKFYD
+73 GDHYYEPLLK
-79 SKLRSDESL
+79 SDESL
-88 NVTRLLVDYPSAT
+88 NVTRLLVDYPTAT
-101 AAYLHQIHNEKYIC
+101 ASYLYGQSP

-126 KVDVWAFINELSYW
+126 QVDSWEYINDLQEFFEQLG
-140 FVQDEYKAGTKADF
+140 DDLCIGA
-154 IKYRDYARDY
+154 
-164 DSDFS
+164 
-169 YSGGMMNGSC
+169 SGGMFNGFC
-179 TIYVPESELPKGL
+179 TIYVSDEGELPKGL

-249 QQPDEWYYSCKWC
+249 QQPNEWYYSCKWC

-271 TFSGSKSPV
+271 TFSDGVPKSPV
-280 HSFARFDISDKNFA
+280 HDFARFDISDKNYI
-294 GINKQGEKV
+294 GTNKQGEEV
-303 YYLSCRWC
+303 YCLSCRWC
-311 GINKRDAD
+311 GINTRDAD
-319 LSDFTYEFF
+319 ISDFTYKFF

-334 KNSPEVKAAYN
+334 KDSLDVKAAYN
-345 MYLEQKKD
+345 MYLEQKR
-353 SWKKGGQNYEQ
+353 SGWKKGGQSYEFS
-364 ALDVSTKVN
+364 LNVTTKN
-373 LNPWS
+373 NINTFS

-385 DLKVKI
+385 DVKAKI
-391 SENAQDG
+391 NEEFQNG
-398 VYWAARNGLVDESIL
+398 VYWAARNGLVDESVL
-413 GDDFTKPLTRMQASA
+413 GDDFTKPLTRLQASA
-428 IAVTLAEKL
+428 IAVALAEKL

-463 AGIYGGASEGKF
+463 AGIYGGASDGKF
-475 NPDGAVD
+475 NPDSAVD

-508 ESKLARYSDNAGIAD
+508 ESKLARYSDNASIAD

-577 SDTDKL
+577 SDTSGMAYPGDNNT
-583 ELRHSTNDFQLQNG
+583 RNC
-597 GVQTQ
+597 GVSTQ
-602 LEYRYYERFWRPF
+602 LNYRPYERFWRPV
-615 AIPEIPASAAV
+615 AIPEKPGASV
-626 LERFAVLDPYTN
+626 FDERFAVLDPYTN

>member
-34 AYRKIIE
+34 AYKKIIE

-51 ALWWKL
+51 SLWWKL

-62 ILTPNEEYDDL
+62 ILTPIKEYDDL

-79 SKLRSDESL
+79 SKLSSDESL
-88 NVTRLLVDYPSAT
+88 NITRLLVDYPSAT
-101 AAYLHQIHNEKYIC
+101 ATYLHQIQLKRSNC

-126 KVDVWAFINELSYW
+126 QVDAWAFIDELQSE
-140 FVQDEYKAGTKADF
+140 FIEDEYQAGTKDDF
-154 IKYRDYARDY
+154 IKYKDRLMF
-164 DSDFS
+164 DS
-169 YSGGMMNGSC
+169 GMMNGSC

-213 YEAFKKGDSAAREW
+213 YEAFKKGDSAARKW

-249 QQPDEWYYSCKWC
+249 QQPNEWYYSCKWC

-271 TFSGSKSPV
+271 TFSDGVPKSPV
-280 HSFARFDISDKNFA
+280 HDFARFDISDKNFA
-294 GINKQGEKV
+294 GKNKQGEKV

-311 GINKRDAD
+311 GINKRDSD
-319 LSDFTYEFF
+319 ISDFTYEYF
-328 LRQFSL
+328 RYGAGH
-334 KNSPEVKAAYN
+334 KDTPEVRAAYN
-345 MYLEQKKD
+345 MYMEQKKD
-353 SWKKGGQNYEQ
+353 SWKKGGTNYEQ

-385 DLKVKI
+385 DVKAKI

-398 VYWAARNGLVDESIL
+398 VYWAARNGLVDESVL

-482 RQQLATFFY
+482 REQLATFLY

-498 KNKNVRYTPY
+498 KNKNVRYSPY
-508 ESKLARYSDNAGIAD
+508 ESKLSRYSDSAQIAD

-528 AAFMDALGLVEG
+528 VAFMDAFGLVEG
-540 SSRTKFLPEET
+540 ETSTKFSPAENAY
-551 LTIEQALVIANNSLD
+551 TIEQALAIANNSLD

-583 ELRHSTNDFQLQNG
+583 ELRHSTNDFQLQNC
-597 GVQTQ
+597 GVATQ

-615 AIPEIPASAAV
+615 SIPEIPAAAAV

-638 ERLYARKINF
+638 ERVYARKLNF
-648 FAVKAE
+648 FAVKAD

>member
-1 MKKTLKITALSTLL
+1 MKKTLKIAVFFILIS
-15 MGFFVSWSPAK
+15 GFFVSVVSA
-26 DLATYIDN
+26 IDIAEGIN
-34 AYRKIIE
+34 KAYRERIKK
-41 NQIYTEKQAD
+41 QIYTEKQAD
-51 ALWWKL
+51 SLWWKL

-62 ILTPNEEYDDL
+62 ILTPIKEETLL
-73 GDKFYD
+73 GDHYYETLLK
-79 SKLRSDESL
+79 SDESL
-88 NVTRLLVDYPSAT
+88 NVTRLLVDYPTAT
-101 AAYLHQIHNEKYIC
+101 ASYLYGQSP

-126 KVDVWAFINELSYW
+126 QVDSWEYINDLQEV
-140 FVQDEYKAGTKADF
+140 FADLGAALYF
-154 IKYRDYARDY
+154 DG
-164 DSDFS
+164 
-169 YSGGMMNGSC
+169 SGGMFNGFC
-179 TIYVPESELPKGL
+179 TIYVSDEGELPNGL

-249 QQPDEWYYSCKWC
+249 QQPNEWYYSCKWC
-262 GKCEYNPKH
+262 GKCEYNPNH
-271 TFSGSKSPV
+271 TFSDGVPKSPA
-280 HSFARFDISDKNFA
+280 HDFARFDISDKNYI
-294 GINKQGEKV
+294 GTNKQGEEV
-303 YYLSCRWC
+303 YCLSCRWC
-311 GINKRDAD
+311 GINTRDDD
-319 LSDFTYEFF
+319 LGLTYKFF
-328 LRQFSL
+328 LYSTGN
-334 KNSPEVKAAYN
+334 KDVPGMKEAYN
-345 MYLEQKKD
+345 MYMEQKKN
-353 SWKKGGQNYEQ
+353 SWKKGGQNYEYSLNV
-364 ALDVSTKVN
+364 ATKDN
-373 LNPWS
+373 INTFS

-385 DLKVKI
+385 KVVAKI

-398 VYWAARNGLVDESIL
+398 VYWAARNGLVDESVL
-413 GDDFTKPLTRMQASA
+413 GDDFTKLLTRLQASA
-428 IAVTLAEKL
+428 IAVAIAEKL

-508 ESKLARYSDNAGIAD
+508 ESKLALYSDNASIAD

-577 SDTDKL
+577 SDTSGMAYPGDNNT
-583 ELRHSTNDFQLQNG
+583 HNC
-597 GVQTQ
+597 GVSTQ
-602 LEYRYYERFWRPF
+602 LNYRPYERFWRPV
-615 AIPEIPASAAV
+615 AIPEKPGASV
-626 LERFAVLDPYTN
+626 FDERFAILDPYTN
-638 ERLYARKINF
+638 ARLYVQKLKF
-648 FAVKAE
+648 FAIKAE

>member
-1 MKKTLKITALSTLL
+1 M
-15 MGFFVSWSPAK
+15 
-26 DLATYIDN
+26 
-34 AYRKIIE
+34 
-41 NQIYTEKQAD
+41 
-51 ALWWKL
+51 
-57 NERDM
+57 
-62 ILTPNEEYDDL
+62 L
-73 GDKFYD
+73 GDHYYGPLLK
-79 SKLRSDESL
+79 SDESL
-88 NVTRLLVDYPSAT
+88 NVTRLLVDYPTAT
-101 AAYLHQIHNEKYIC
+101 ASYLYGYVSQGFPC

-126 KVDVWAFINELSYW
+126 QVDSWEYINDLQEFFEQLG
-140 FVQDEYKAGTKADF
+140 DDLCIGA
-154 IKYRDYARDY
+154 
-164 DSDFS
+164 
-169 YSGGMMNGSC
+169 SGGIMNGFC
-179 TIYVPESELPKGL
+179 TIYVSDEGELPNGL

-249 QQPDEWYYSCKWC
+249 QQPNEWYYSCKWC

-271 TFSGSKSPV
+271 TFSDGVPKSPV
-280 HSFARFDISDKNFA
+280 HDFARFDISDKNYI
-294 GINKQGEKV
+294 GTNKQGEEV
-303 YYLSCRWC
+303 YCLSCRWC
-311 GINKRDAD
+311 GINTRDDD
-319 LSDFTYEFF
+319 LGLTYKFF
-328 LRQFSL
+328 LYSTGN
-334 KNSPEVKAAYN
+334 KDVPGMKEAYN
-345 MYLEQKKD
+345 MYMEQKKN
-353 SWKKGGQNYEQ
+353 SWKKGGQNYEFS
-364 ALDVSTKVN
+364 LNVTTKDN
-373 LNPWS
+373 INTFS

-385 DLKVKI
+385 KVVAKI

-398 VYWAARNGLVDESIL
+398 VYWAARNGLVDESVL
-413 GDDFTKPLTRMQASA
+413 GDDFTKPLTRVQASA

-482 RQQLATFFY
+482 RQQLATFLY

-508 ESKLARYSDNAGIAD
+508 ESKLARYSDSASIAD

-540 SSRTKFLPEET
+540 SSRKKFLPEEI

-577 SDTDKL
+577 SDTSGMAYPGDNNT
-583 ELRHSTNDFQLQNG
+583 RNC
-597 GVQTQ
+597 GVSTQ
-602 LEYRYYERFWRPF
+602 LNYRPYERFWRPV
-615 AIPEIPASAAV
+615 AIPEKPGASV
-626 LERFAVLDPYTN
+626 FDESFAILDPYTN
-638 ERLYARKINF
+638 DRLYVQKLKF

>member
-1 MKKTLKITALSTLL
+1 MKKTLKIAVFFILIA
-15 MGFFVSWSPAK
+15 GFFVSVVSA
-26 DLATYIDN
+26 IDISEGIN
-34 AYRKIIE
+34 KAYRERIKK
-41 NQIYTEKQAD
+41 QIYTEKQAD
-51 ALWWKL
+51 SLWWKL

-62 ILTPNEEYDDL
+62 VLTPIKEETLL
-73 GDKFYD
+73 GDHYYGPLLK
-79 SKLRSDESL
+79 SDESL
-88 NVTRLLVDYPSAT
+88 NVTRLLVDYPTAT
-101 AAYLHQIHNEKYIC
+101 ASYLYGQSP

-126 KVDVWAFINELSYW
+126 QVDSWEYINDLQEV
-140 FVQDEYKAGTKADF
+140 FADLGAALYF
-154 IKYRDYARDY
+154 DG
-164 DSDFS
+164 
-169 YSGGMMNGSC
+169 SGGMFNGFC
-179 TIYVPESELPKGL
+179 TIYVSDEGELPKGL

-213 YEAFKKGDSAAREW
+213 YEAFKKGDSATREW

-249 QQPDEWYYSCKWC
+249 QQPNEWYYSCKWC

-271 TFSGSKSPV
+271 TFSDGVPKSPV
-280 HSFARFDISDKNFA
+280 HDFARFDISDKNYI
-294 GINKQGEKV
+294 GTNKQGEEV
-303 YYLSCRWC
+303 YCLSCRWC
-311 GINKRDAD
+311 GINTRDAD
-319 LSDFTYEFF
+319 ISDFTYKFF

-334 KNSPEVKAAYN
+334 KDSPDVKAAYN
-345 MYLEQKKD
+345 MYLEQKR
-353 SWKKGGQNYEQ
+353 SGWKKGGQSYEFS
-364 ALDVSTKVN
+364 LNVTTKN
-373 LNPWS
+373 NINTFS

-385 DLKVKI
+385 KVAAKI

-398 VYWAARNGLVDESIL
+398 VYWAARNGLVDESVL

-508 ESKLARYSDNAGIAD
+508 ESKLARYSDNASIAD

-551 LTIEQALVIANNSLD
+551 LTIEQALIIANNSLD

-583 ELRHSTNDFQLQNG
+583 ELRHSTNDFQLQNCG
-597 GVQTQ
+597 AQTQ

>member
-1 MKKTLKITALSTLL
+1 M
-15 MGFFVSWSPAK
+15 
-26 DLATYIDN
+26 
-34 AYRKIIE
+34 
-41 NQIYTEKQAD
+41 
-51 ALWWKL
+51 
-57 NERDM
+57 
-62 ILTPNEEYDDL
+62 L
-73 GDKFYD
+73 GDHYYGPLLK
-79 SKLRSDESL
+79 SDESL
-88 NVTRLLVDYPSAT
+88 NVTRLLVDYPTAT
-101 AAYLHQIHNEKYIC
+101 ASYLYGQSP

-126 KVDVWAFINELSYW
+126 QVDSWEYINDLQEV
-140 FVQDEYKAGTKADF
+140 FADLGAALYF
-154 IKYRDYARDY
+154 DG
-164 DSDFS
+164 
-169 YSGGMMNGSC
+169 SGGMFNGFC
-179 TIYVPESELPKGL
+179 TIYVSDEGELPKGL
-192 LSYSSKPLS
+192 LSYSTKPLS

-213 YEAFKKGDSAAREW
+213 YEAFKKGDSAAMEW
-227 CPGHEYT
+227 CSGHDYT

-249 QQPDEWYYSCKWC
+249 QQPNEWYYSCKWC

-271 TFSGSKSPV
+271 TFSDGVPKSPV
-280 HSFARFDISDKNFA
+280 HDFARFDISDKNYI
-294 GINKQGEKV
+294 GTNKQGEEV
-303 YYLSCRWC
+303 YCLSCRWC
-311 GINKRDAD
+311 GINKHESD
-319 LSDFTYEFF
+319 LVDFTYEYF
-328 LRQFSL
+328 RYYNGH
-334 KNSPEVKAAYN
+334 KDTPEVRAAYN
-345 MYLEQKKD
+345 MYMEQKKD

-378 FAVPKSK
+378 FAVSKSK
-385 DLKVKI
+385 DVKAKI

-398 VYWAARNGLVDESIL
+398 VYWAARNGLVDESVL

-508 ESKLARYSDNAGIAD
+508 ESKLARYSDNASIAD

-540 SSRTKFLPEET
+540 PSRTKFLPEET

-577 SDTDKL
+577 SDTSGMAYPGDNKT
-583 ELRHSTNDFQLQNG
+583 RNC
-597 GVQTQ
+597 GVSTQ
-602 LEYRYYERFWRPF
+602 LNYRPYERFWRPV
-615 AIPEIPASAAV
+615 AIPEKPGASV
-626 LERFAVLDPYTN
+626 FDERFAILDPYTN
-638 ERLYARKINF
+638 DRLYVQKLKF

>member
-1 MKKTLKITALSTLL
+1 MKKTLKIAALSTLI
-15 MGFFVSWSPAK
+15 MGFFVSVLPAK
-26 DLATYIDN
+26 DISTQISDAF
-34 AYRKIIE
+34 KEIIK
-41 NQIYTEKQAD
+41 NQIYSEKQAD
-51 ALWWKL
+51 SLWWKT
-57 NERDM
+57 NAREM
-62 ILTPNEEYDDL
+62 ILTPIEEYDDL
-73 GDKFYD
+73 GDRCYE
-79 SKLRSDESL
+79 SKLWQEDSL
-88 NVTRLLVDYPSAT
+88 YITRLLVDYPSAT
-101 AAYLHQIHNEKYIC
+101 ASYLHQIYMGRYDC
-115 LQNIREVWLSP
+115 LRNVREVWLSP
-126 KVDVWAFINELSYW
+126 QVDAWAFIDELQSE
-140 FVQDEYKAGTKADF
+140 FIEDEYQAGTKDDF
-154 IKYRDYARDY
+154 IKYKDRLMF
-164 DSDFS
+164 DS
-169 YSGGMMNGSC
+169 GMMNGSC

-213 YEAFKKGDSAAREW
+213 YEAFKKGDSAAKEW
-227 CPGHEYT
+227 CPGHVYT

-249 QQPDEWYYSCKWC
+249 QQPNEWYYSCKWC

-271 TFSGSKSPV
+271 TFSDGVPKSPV
-280 HSFARFDISDKNFA
+280 HDFARFDISDKNFA
-294 GINKQGEKV
+294 GKNKQGEKV

-311 GINKRDAD
+311 GINKRDSD
-319 LSDFTYEFF
+319 ISDFTYEYF
-328 LRQFSL
+328 RYGAGH
-334 KNSPEVKAAYN
+334 KDTPEVRAAYN
-345 MYLEQKKD
+345 MYMEQKKD
-353 SWKKGGQNYEQ
+353 SWKKGGTNYEQ

-385 DLKVKI
+385 DVKAKI

-398 VYWAARNGLVDESIL
+398 VYWAARNGLVDESVL
-413 GDDFTKPLTRMQASA
+413 GDDFTKPLTRLQASA

-437 SGKSVSSAKSK
+437 SGKSISSAKSK

-475 NPDGAVD
+475 NPDGTVD
-482 RQQLATFFY
+482 REQLATFFY

-498 KNKNVRYTPY
+498 KNKNVRYSPY
-508 ESKLARYSDNAGIAD
+508 ESKLSRYSDSAQIAD

-528 AAFMDALGLVEG
+528 VAFMDAFGLVEG
-540 SSRTKFLPEET
+540 ETSTKFSPAENAY
-551 LTIEQALVIANNSLD
+551 TIEQALAIANNSLD

-577 SDTDKL
+577 SNVDKL
-583 ELRHSTNDFQLQNG
+583 GFSFKNDFQLQNG
-597 GVQTQ
+597 VVGTL

-615 AIPEIPASAAV
+615 AIPDIPAAATL

-638 ERLYARKINF
+638 ERVYARKINF

>member
-1 MKKTLKITALSTLL
+1 MKKTLKIAVFFILIS
-15 MGFFVSWSPAK
+15 GFFVSVVSAIDIAEGINK
-26 DLATYIDN
+26 TYRELI
-34 AYRKIIE
+34 KK
-41 NQIYTEKQAD
+41 QIYTEKQAD
-51 ALWWKL
+51 SLWWKL

-62 ILTPNEEYDDL
+62 ILTPIKEETLL
-73 GDKFYD
+73 GDHYYETLLK
-79 SKLRSDESL
+79 SDESL
-88 NVTRLLVDYPSAT
+88 NVTRLLVDYPTAT
-101 AAYLHQIHNEKYIC
+101 ASHYLHGQSP

-126 KVDVWAFINELSYW
+126 QVDSWEYINDLQEV
-140 FVQDEYKAGTKADF
+140 FADLGSALYF
-154 IKYRDYARDY
+154 DG
-164 DSDFS
+164 
-169 YSGGMMNGSC
+169 SGGMFNGFC
-179 TIYVPESELPKGL
+179 TIYVSDEGELPNGL

-249 QQPDEWYYSCKWC
+249 QQPNEWYYSCKWC

-271 TFSGSKSPV
+271 TFSDGVPKSPA
-280 HSFARFDISDKNFA
+280 HDFARFDISDKNYI
-294 GINKQGEKV
+294 GTNKQGEEV
-303 YYLSCRWC
+303 YCLSCRWC
-311 GINKRDAD
+311 GINTRDDD
-319 LSDFTYEFF
+319 LGLTYKFF
-328 LRQFSL
+328 LYSTGN
-334 KNSPEVKAAYN
+334 KDVPGMKEAYN
-345 MYLEQKKD
+345 MYMEQKKN
-353 SWKKGGQNYEQ
+353 SWKKGGQNYEYS
-364 ALDVSTKVN
+364 LNVTTKDN
-373 LNPWS
+373 INTFS
-378 FAVPKSK
+378 FAVPKFK
-385 DLKVKI
+385 KVVAKI

-398 VYWAARNGLVDESIL
+398 VYWAARNGLVDESVL
-413 GDDFTKPLTRMQASA
+413 GDDFTKPLTRLQASA
-428 IAVTLAEKL
+428 IAVAIAEKL

-475 NPDGAVD
+475 NPDDAVD

-508 ESKLARYSDNAGIAD
+508 ESKLARYSDSASIAD

-577 SDTDKL
+577 SDTSGMAYPGDNNT
-583 ELRHSTNDFQLQNG
+583 HNC
-597 GVQTQ
+597 GVSTQ
-602 LEYRYYERFWRPF
+602 LNYRPYERFWRPV
-615 AIPEIPASAAV
+615 AIPEKPGASV
-626 LERFAVLDPYTN
+626 FDERFAILDPYTN
-638 ERLYARKINF
+638 ARLYVQKLKF
-648 FAVKAE
+648 FAIKAE

>member
-1 MKKTLKITALSTLL
+1 MKKTLKIAVFFILIA
-15 MGFFVSWSPAK
+15 GFFVSVVSA
-26 DLATYIDN
+26 IDIAAGIN
-34 AYRKIIE
+34 KAYRERIKK
-41 NQIYTEKQAD
+41 QIYTEKQAD
-51 ALWWKL
+51 SLWWKL

-62 ILTPNEEYDDL
+62 ILTPIKEETLL
-73 GDKFYD
+73 GDHYYGPLLK
-79 SKLRSDESL
+79 SDESL
-88 NVTRLLVDYPSAT
+88 NVTRLLVDYPTAT
-101 AAYLHQIHNEKYIC
+101 ASYLYGQSP

-126 KVDVWAFINELSYW
+126 QVDSWEYINDLQEV
-140 FVQDEYKAGTKADF
+140 FADLGAALYF
-154 IKYRDYARDY
+154 DG
-164 DSDFS
+164 
-169 YSGGMMNGSC
+169 SGGMFNGFC
-179 TIYVPESELPKGL
+179 TIYVSDEGELPKGL

-249 QQPDEWYYSCKWC
+249 QQPNEWYYSCKWC

-271 TFSGSKSPV
+271 TFSDGVPKSPV
-280 HSFARFDISDKNFA
+280 HDFARFDISDKNYI
-294 GINKQGEKV
+294 GTNKQGEEV
-303 YYLSCRWC
+303 YCLSCRWC
-311 GINKRDAD
+311 GINTRDDD
-319 LSDFTYEFF
+319 LGLTYKFF
-328 LRQFSL
+328 LYSTGN
-334 KNSPEVKAAYN
+334 KDVPGMKEAYN
-345 MYLEQKKD
+345 MYMEQKKN

-364 ALDVSTKVN
+364 ALDVLTKVN

-385 DLKVKI
+385 DVKAKI

-398 VYWAARNGLVDESIL
+398 VYWAARNGLVDESVL
-413 GDDFTKPLTRMQASA
+413 GDDFTKPLTRLQASA

-583 ELRHSTNDFQLQNG
+583 ELSHSTNDFQLQNC

>member
-1 MKKTLKITALSTLL
+1 M
-15 MGFFVSWSPAK
+15 
-26 DLATYIDN
+26 
-34 AYRKIIE
+34 
-41 NQIYTEKQAD
+41 
-51 ALWWKL
+51 
-57 NERDM
+57 
-62 ILTPNEEYDDL
+62 
-73 GDKFYD
+73 
-79 SKLRSDESL
+79 
-88 NVTRLLVDYPSAT
+88 
-101 AAYLHQIHNEKYIC
+101 
-115 LQNIREVWLSP
+115 WLSP
-126 KVDVWAFINELSYW
+126 QVDSWEYINDLQEV
-140 FVQDEYKAGTKADF
+140 FADLGAALYF
-154 IKYRDYARDY
+154 DG
-164 DSDFS
+164 
-169 YSGGMMNGSC
+169 SGGMFNGFC
-179 TIYVPESELPKGL
+179 TIYVSDEGELPKGL

-227 CPGHEYT
+227 CPGHDYT

-249 QQPDEWYYSCKWC
+249 QQPNEWYYSCKWC

-271 TFSGSKSPV
+271 TFSDGVPKSPV
-280 HSFARFDISDKNFA
+280 HDFARFDISDKNYI
-294 GINKQGEKV
+294 GTNRQGEEV
-303 YYLSCRWC
+303 YCLSCRWC
-311 GINKRDAD
+311 GINTRDDD
-319 LSDFTYEFF
+319 LGLTYKFF
-328 LRQFSL
+328 LYSTGN
-334 KNSPEVKAAYN
+334 KDVPGMKEAYN
-345 MYLEQKKD
+345 MYMEQKKN
-353 SWKKGGQNYEQ
+353 SWKKGGQSYEFS
-364 ALDVSTKVN
+364 LNVTTKN
-373 LNPWS
+373 NINTFS

-385 DLKVKI
+385 KVAAKI

-398 VYWAARNGLVDESIL
+398 VYWAARNGLVDESVL
-413 GDDFTKPLTRMQASA
+413 GDDFTKPLTRLQASA

-437 SGKSVSSAKSK
+437 SGKSISPAKSK

-463 AGIYGGASEGKF
+463 AGIYGGALEGKF
-475 NPDGAVD
+475 NPDGTVD

-508 ESKLARYSDNAGIAD
+508 ESKLARYSDSASIAD

-540 SSRTKFLPEET
+540 PSRTKFLPEET

-615 AIPEIPASAAV
+615 SIPEIPASAAV

>member
-1 MKKTLKITALSTLL
+1 MKKTLKIAVFFILIA
-15 MGFFVSWSPAK
+15 GFFVSVVSA
-26 DLATYIDN
+26 IDIAEGIN
-34 AYRKIIE
+34 KAYRERIKK
-41 NQIYTEKQAD
+41 QIYTEKQAD
-51 ALWWKL
+51 SLWWKL

-62 ILTPNEEYDDL
+62 ILTPIKEETLL
-73 GDKFYD
+73 GDHYYEPL
-79 SKLRSDESL
+79 LRSDESL
-88 NVTRLLVDYPSAT
+88 NVTRLLVDYPTAT
-101 AAYLHQIHNEKYIC
+101 ASYLFGQSP

-126 KVDVWAFINELSYW
+126 QVDSWEYINDLQEV
-140 FVQDEYKAGTKADF
+140 FADLGAALYF
-154 IKYRDYARDY
+154 DG
-164 DSDFS
+164 
-169 YSGGMMNGSC
+169 SGGMFNGFC
-179 TIYVPESELPKGL
+179 TIYVSDEGELPNGL

-249 QQPDEWYYSCKWC
+249 QQPNEWYYSCKWC

-271 TFSGSKSPV
+271 TFSDGVPKSPV
-280 HSFARFDISDKNFA
+280 HDFARFDISDKNYI
-294 GINKQGEKV
+294 GTNKQGEEV
-303 YYLSCRWC
+303 YCLSCRWC
-311 GINKRDAD
+311 GINTRDAD
-319 LSDFTYEFF
+319 ISDFTYKFF

-334 KNSPEVKAAYN
+334 KDSPDVKAAYN
-345 MYLEQKKD
+345 MYLEQKR
-353 SWKKGGQNYEQ
+353 SGWKKGGQSYEFS
-364 ALDVSTKVN
+364 LNVTTKN
-373 LNPWS
+373 NINTFS

-385 DLKVKI
+385 KVAAKI

-398 VYWAARNGLVDESIL
+398 VYWAARNGLVDESVL

-428 IAVTLAEKL
+428 IAVALAEKL

-463 AGIYGGASEGKF
+463 AGIYGGASDGKF

-482 RQQLATFFY
+482 RQQLATFLY

-508 ESKLARYSDNAGIAD
+508 ESKLARYSDNASIAD

-540 SSRTKFLPEET
+540 SSRKKFLPEEI

-577 SDTDKL
+577 SDTSGMAYPGDNNT
-583 ELRHSTNDFQLQNG
+583 RNC
-597 GVQTQ
+597 GVSTQ
-602 LEYRYYERFWRPF
+602 LNYRPYERFWRPV
-615 AIPEIPASAAV
+615 AIPEKPGASV
-626 LERFAVLDPYTN
+626 FDERFAILDPYTN
-638 ERLYARKINF
+638 DRLYVQKLKF

>member
-1 MKKTLKITALSTLL
+1 MKKTFKITALSTLII
-15 MGFFVSWSPAK
+15 GFFVSVASAK

-51 ALWWKL
+51 SLWWKL

-62 ILTPNEEYDDL
+62 ILTPIKEYDDL

-79 SKLRSDESL
+79 SKLSSDESL
-88 NVTRLLVDYPSAT
+88 NITRLLVDYPSAT
-101 AAYLHQIHNEKYIC
+101 ATYLHQIQLKRSNC

-126 KVDVWAFINELSYW
+126 QVDVWAFIDDLQSE
-140 FVQDEYKAGTKADF
+140 FIQDEYQAGTKDDF
-154 IKYRDYARDY
+154 IKYEDKLW
-164 DSDFS
+164 F
-169 YSGGMMNGSC
+169 SGGMMNGFC

-201 PVYFVKVYSGDV
+201 SVYFVKVYSGDV

-227 CPGHEYT
+227 CPGHVYT

-249 QQPDEWYYSCKWC
+249 RQPNEWYYSCKWC

-271 TFSGSKSPV
+271 TFSDGGAKSPV
-280 HSFARFDISDKNFA
+280 HDFARFDISDKNYI
-294 GINKQGEKV
+294 GTNKQGEEV
-303 YYLSCRWC
+303 YCLSCRWC
-311 GINKRDAD
+311 GINKRDSD
-319 LSDFTYEFF
+319 LSDFTYEYF

-334 KNSPEVKAAYN
+334 KNSPEVRAAYN
-345 MYLEQKKD
+345 MYKEQNEN
-353 SWKKGGQNYEQ
+353 SWKKGGANYEM
-364 ALDVSTKVN
+364 ALNVSTKVN
-373 LNPWS
+373 LSPCS

-385 DLKVKI
+385 DVKAKI

-398 VYWAARNGLVDESIL
+398 VYWAARNGLVDEEAL
-413 GDDFTKPLTRMQASA
+413 GDDFTKPLTRLQASA

-437 SGKSVSSAKSK
+437 SGKSISPAKSK

-508 ESKLARYSDNAGIAD
+508 ESKLDRYSDSESIAD

-528 AAFMDALGLVEG
+528 VAFMDALGLVDG

-551 LTIEQALVIANNSLD
+551 YSIEQALVIANNSLD

-583 ELRHSTNDFQLQNG
+583 ELRHFTNDFQVQNCG
-597 GVQTQ
+597 NSTQ
-602 LEYRYYERFWRPF
+602 LDYRYYERFWRPV
-615 AIPEIPASAAV
+615 AMPEAPAAASI
-626 LERFAVLDPYTN
+626 LERFAILDPYTN

>member
-1 MKKTLKITALSTLL
+1 M
-15 MGFFVSWSPAK
+15 
-26 DLATYIDN
+26 
-34 AYRKIIE
+34 
-41 NQIYTEKQAD
+41 
-51 ALWWKL
+51 
-57 NERDM
+57 
-62 ILTPNEEYDDL
+62 L
-73 GDKFYD
+73 GDHYYGPLLK
-79 SKLRSDESL
+79 SDESL
-88 NVTRLLVDYPSAT
+88 NVTRLLVDYPTAT
-101 AAYLHQIHNEKYIC
+101 ASYLYGQSP
-115 LQNIREVWLSP
+115 LQNIREVWLTSQ
-126 KVDVWAFINELSYW
+126 VDSWEYINDLQEV
-140 FVQDEYKAGTKADF
+140 FADLGAALYF
-154 IKYRDYARDY
+154 DG
-164 DSDFS
+164 
-169 YSGGMMNGSC
+169 SGGMMNGFC
-179 TIYVPESELPKGL
+179 TIYVPESKLPKGL
-192 LSYSSKPLS
+192 FSYSSKPLS

-213 YEAFKKGDSAAREW
+213 YEAFKKGDSAAKEW
-227 CPGHEYT
+227 CPGHDYT

-249 QQPDEWYYSCKWC
+249 QQPNEWYYSCKWC

-271 TFSGSKSPV
+271 TFSDGVPKSPV
-280 HSFARFDISDKNFA
+280 HDFARFDISDKNFA
-294 GINKQGEKV
+294 GKNKQGENV

-311 GINKRDAD
+311 GINKRESD
-319 LSDFTYEFF
+319 LVDFTYEYF
-328 LRQFSL
+328 RYCNGH
-334 KNSPEVKAAYN
+334 KDTPEVRAAYN
-345 MYLEQKKD
+345 MYMEQKKD

-385 DLKVKI
+385 DVKAKI
-391 SENAQDG
+391 NENAQDG
-398 VYWAARNGLVDESIL
+398 VYWAARNGLVDESVL

-498 KNKNVRYTPY
+498 KSKNVRYTPY
-508 ESKLARYSDNAGIAD
+508 ESKLARYSDNASIAD

-528 AAFMDALGLVEG
+528 VAFMDALGLVEG

-577 SDTDKL
+577 SDTSGMAYPGDNNA
-583 ELRHSTNDFQLQNG
+583 RNC
-597 GVQTQ
+597 GVSTQ
-602 LEYRYYERFWRPF
+602 LNYRPYERFWRPV
-615 AIPEIPASAAV
+615 AIPEKPGASV
-626 LERFAVLDPYTN
+626 FDERFAILDPYTN
-638 ERLYARKINF
+638 DRLYVQKLKF

>member
-1 MKKTLKITALSTLL
+1 MKKTLKIAVFFILIA
-15 MGFFVSWSPAK
+15 GFFVSVVSA
-26 DLATYIDN
+26 IDIAEGIN
-34 AYRKIIE
+34 KAYRERIKK
-41 NQIYTEKQAD
+41 QIYTEKQAD
-51 ALWWKL
+51 SLWWKL

-62 ILTPNEEYDDL
+62 ILTPIKEETLL
-73 GDKFYD
+73 GNQYYWSLLK
-79 SKLRSDESL
+79 SDESL
-88 NVTRLLVDYPSAT
+88 NVTRLLVDYPTAT
-101 AAYLHQIHNEKYIC
+101 ASYLYGQSP

-126 KVDVWAFINELSYW
+126 QVDSWEYINDLQEV
-140 FVQDEYKAGTKADF
+140 FADLGAALYF
-154 IKYRDYARDY
+154 DG
-164 DSDFS
+164 
-169 YSGGMMNGSC
+169 SGGMFNGFC
-179 TIYVPESELPKGL
+179 TIYVSDEGELPNGL

-249 QQPDEWYYSCKWC
+249 QQPNEWYYSCKWC
-262 GKCEYNPKH
+262 GKCEYNPNH
-271 TFSGSKSPV
+271 TFSDGIPKSPV
-280 HSFARFDISDKNFA
+280 HDFARFDISDKNYI
-294 GINKQGEKV
+294 GTNKQGEEV
-303 YYLSCRWC
+303 YCLSCRWC
-311 GINKRDAD
+311 GINTRDDD
-319 LSDFTYEFF
+319 LGLTYKFF
-328 LRQFSL
+328 LYSTGN
-334 KNSPEVKAAYN
+334 KDVPGMKEVYN
-345 MYLEQKKD
+345 MYMEQKKN
-353 SWKKGGQNYEQ
+353 SWKKGGQSYEFS
-364 ALDVSTKVN
+364 LNVTTKN
-373 LNPWS
+373 NINTFS

-385 DLKVKI
+385 KVAAKI

-398 VYWAARNGLVDESIL
+398 VYWAARNGLVDESVL

-428 IAVTLAEKL
+428 IAVALAEKL

-508 ESKLARYSDNAGIAD
+508 ESKLTRYSDNAGIAD

-540 SSRTKFLPEET
+540 PSRTKFLPEET

-583 ELRHSTNDFQLQNG
+583 GFSNPTNDFQAQNC
-597 GVQTQ
+597 GVPTL

-615 AIPEIPASAAV
+615 AMPEVPAAASG
-626 LERFAVLDPYTN
+626 LERFAILDPYTN
-638 ERLYARKINF
+638 DRLYVMKINF
-648 FAVKAE
+648 FAVKAD

>member
-1 MKKTLKITALSTLL
+1 MKKTLKIAVFFILIT
-15 MGFFVSWSPAK
+15 GFFVSVVSA
-26 DLATYIDN
+26 IDIAAGIN
-34 AYRKIIE
+34 KAYRERIKK
-41 NQIYTEKQAD
+41 QIYTEKQAD
-51 ALWWKL
+51 SLWWKL

-62 ILTPNEEYDDL
+62 ILTPIKEETLL
-73 GDKFYD
+73 GDHYYGPLLK
-79 SKLRSDESL
+79 SDESL
-88 NVTRLLVDYPSAT
+88 NVTRLLVDYPTAT
-101 AAYLHQIHNEKYIC
+101 ASYLYGQSP

-126 KVDVWAFINELSYW
+126 QVDSWEYINDLQEV
-140 FVQDEYKAGTKADF
+140 FADLGAALYF
-154 IKYRDYARDY
+154 DG
-164 DSDFS
+164 
-169 YSGGMMNGSC
+169 SGGMFNGFC
-179 TIYVPESELPKGL
+179 TIYVSDEGELPKGL

-249 QQPDEWYYSCKWC
+249 QQPNEWYYSCKWC

-271 TFSGSKSPV
+271 TFSDGVPKSPV
-280 HSFARFDISDKNFA
+280 HDFARFDISDKNYI
-294 GINKQGEKV
+294 GTNKQGEEV
-303 YYLSCRWC
+303 YCLSCRWC
-311 GINKRDAD
+311 GINTRDDD
-319 LSDFTYEFF
+319 LGLTYKFF
-328 LRQFSL
+328 LYSTGNKDVPGMR
-334 KNSPEVKAAYN
+334 EAYN
-345 MYLEQKKD
+345 MYMEQKKN
-353 SWKKGGQNYEQ
+353 SWKKGGQNYEFS
-364 ALDVSTKVN
+364 LNVTTKN
-373 LNPWS
+373 NINTFS

-385 DLKVKI
+385 KVVAKI

-398 VYWAARNGLVDESIL
+398 VYWAARNGLVDESVL

-428 IAVTLAEKL
+428 IAVALAEKL

-475 NPDGAVD
+475 NPDGTVD
-482 RQQLATFFY
+482 REQLATFFY

-498 KNKNVRYTPY
+498 KNKNVRYSPY
-508 ESKLARYSDNAGIAD
+508 ESKLSRYSDSESIAD

-528 AAFMDALGLVEG
+528 VAFMDAFGLVEG
-540 SSRTKFLPEET
+540 ETSTKFSPAENAY
-551 LTIEQALVIANNSLD
+551 TIEQALAIANNSLD

-577 SDTDKL
+577 SDTNKL
-583 ELRHSTNDFQLQNG
+583 GLSFENDFQLQNG
-597 GVQTQ
+597 VVGTL

>member
-1 MKKTLKITALSTLL
+1 MKKTLKIAVFFILIS
-15 MGFFVSWSPAK
+15 GFFVSVVSA
-26 DLATYIDN
+26 IDIAEGIN
-34 AYRKIIE
+34 KAYRELIKK
-41 NQIYTEKQAD
+41 QIYTEKQAD
-51 ALWWKL
+51 SLWWKL

-62 ILTPNEEYDDL
+62 ILTPIKEETLL
-73 GDKFYD
+73 GDRYYEPL
-79 SKLRSDESL
+79 LRSDESL
-88 NVTRLLVDYPSAT
+88 NVTRLLVDYPTAT
-101 AAYLHQIHNEKYIC
+101 ASYLYGQSP

-126 KVDVWAFINELSYW
+126 QVDSWEYINDLQEV
-140 FVQDEYKAGTKADF
+140 FADLGSALYF
-154 IKYRDYARDY
+154 DG
-164 DSDFS
+164 
-169 YSGGMMNGSC
+169 SGGMFNGFC
-179 TIYVPESELPKGL
+179 TIYVSDEGELPNGL

-249 QQPDEWYYSCKWC
+249 QQPNEWYYSCKWC
-262 GKCEYNPKH
+262 GKCEYNLKH
-271 TFSGSKSPV
+271 TFSDGVPKSPV
-280 HSFARFDISDKNFA
+280 HDFARFDISDKNYI
-294 GINKQGEKV
+294 GTNKQGEEV
-303 YYLSCRWC
+303 YCLSCRWC
-311 GINKRDAD
+311 GINTRDDD
-319 LSDFTYEFF
+319 LGLTYKFF
-328 LRQFSL
+328 LYSTGN
-334 KNSPEVKAAYN
+334 KDVPGMKEAYN
-345 MYLEQKKD
+345 MYMEQKKN
-353 SWKKGGQNYEQ
+353 SWKKGGQNYEYS
-364 ALDVSTKVN
+364 LNVTTKDN
-373 LNPWS
+373 INTFS

-385 DLKVKI
+385 KVVAKI

-398 VYWAARNGLVDESIL
+398 VYWAARNGLVDESVL
-413 GDDFTKPLTRMQASA
+413 GDDFTKPLTRLQASA
-428 IAVTLAEKL
+428 IAVAIAEKV

-475 NPDGAVD
+475 NPDDAVD

-508 ESKLARYSDNAGIAD
+508 ESKLARYSDNASIAD

-583 ELRHSTNDFQLQNG
+583 ELSHSTNDFQLQNC
-597 GVQTQ
+597 GVATQ

-615 AIPEIPASAAV
+615 SIPEIPAAAAV

-638 ERLYARKINF
+638 ARLYVQKLKF
-648 FAVKAE
+648 FAIKAE

>member
-1 MKKTLKITALSTLL
+1 MKKTLKIAVFFILIS
-15 MGFFVSWSPAK
+15 GFFVSVVSA
-26 DLATYIDN
+26 IDIAEGIN
-34 AYRKIIE
+34 KAYRELIKK
-41 NQIYTEKQAD
+41 QIYTEKQAD
-51 ALWWKL
+51 SLWWKL

-62 ILTPNEEYDDL
+62 ILTPIKEETLL
-73 GDKFYD
+73 GDHYYETLLK
-79 SKLRSDESL
+79 SDESL
-88 NVTRLLVDYPSAT
+88 NVTRLLVDYPTAT
-101 AAYLHQIHNEKYIC
+101 ASYYLHGQSP

-126 KVDVWAFINELSYW
+126 QVDSWEYINDLQEV
-140 FVQDEYKAGTKADF
+140 FADLGSALYF
-154 IKYRDYARDY
+154 DG
-164 DSDFS
+164 
-169 YSGGMMNGSC
+169 SGGMFNGFC
-179 TIYVPESELPKGL
+179 TIYVSDEGELPNGL

-249 QQPDEWYYSCKWC
+249 QQPNEWYYSCKWC

-271 TFSGSKSPV
+271 TFSDGVPKSPA
-280 HSFARFDISDKNFA
+280 HDFARFDISDKNYI
-294 GINKQGEKV
+294 GTNKQGEEV
-303 YYLSCRWC
+303 YCLSCRWC
-311 GINKRDAD
+311 GINTRDDD
-319 LSDFTYEFF
+319 LGLTYKFF
-328 LRQFSL
+328 LYSTGN
-334 KNSPEVKAAYN
+334 KDVPGMKEAYN
-345 MYLEQKKD
+345 MYMEQKKN
-353 SWKKGGQNYEQ
+353 SWKKGGQNYEYS
-364 ALDVSTKVN
+364 LNVTTKDN
-373 LNPWS
+373 INTFS

-385 DLKVKI
+385 KVVAKI

-398 VYWAARNGLVDESIL
+398 VYWAARNGLVDESVL
-413 GDDFTKPLTRMQASA
+413 GDDFTKPLTRLQASA
-428 IAVTLAEKL
+428 IAVAIAEKL

-475 NPDGAVD
+475 NPDDAVD

-508 ESKLARYSDNAGIAD
+508 ESKLARYSDSASIAD

-577 SDTDKL
+577 SDTSGMAYPGDNNT
-583 ELRHSTNDFQLQNG
+583 HNC
-597 GVQTQ
+597 GVSTQ
-602 LEYRYYERFWRPF
+602 LNYRPYERFWRPV
-615 AIPEIPASAAV
+615 AIPEKPGASV
-626 LERFAVLDPYTN
+626 FDERFAILDPYTN
-638 ERLYARKINF
+638 ARLYVQKLKF
-648 FAVKAE
+648 FAIKAE

>member
-1 MKKTLKITALSTLL
+1 
-15 MGFFVSWSPAK
+15 
-26 DLATYIDN
+26 
-34 AYRKIIE
+34 
-41 NQIYTEKQAD
+41 
-51 ALWWKL
+51 
-57 NERDM
+57 
-62 ILTPNEEYDDL
+62 
-73 GDKFYD
+73 
-79 SKLRSDESL
+79 
-88 NVTRLLVDYPSAT
+88 
-101 AAYLHQIHNEKYIC
+101 
-115 LQNIREVWLSP
+115 
-126 KVDVWAFINELSYW
+126 
-140 FVQDEYKAGTKADF
+140 
-154 IKYRDYARDY
+154 
-164 DSDFS
+164 
-169 YSGGMMNGSC
+169 
-179 TIYVPESELPKGL
+179 
-192 LSYSSKPLS
+192 
-201 PVYFVKVYSGDV
+201 
-213 YEAFKKGDSAAREW
+213 
-227 CPGHEYT
+227 
-234 GKAYTASRMKQHMTC
+234 MKQHMTC
-249 QQPDEWYYSCKWC
+249 QQPNDWYYSCKWC
-262 GKCEYNPKH
+262 VKCEYNPKH
-271 TFSGSKSPV
+271 TFSDGVPKSPA
-280 HSFARFDISDKNFA
+280 HDFARFDISDKNFA
-294 GINKQGEKV
+294 GKNKQGENV
-303 YYLSCRWC
+303 YYISCRWC
-311 GINKRDAD
+311 GINKRESD
-319 LSDFTYEFF
+319 LVDFTYEYF
-328 LRQFSL
+328 RHDAGHKDTS
-334 KNSPEVKAAYN
+334 EVRAAYN
-345 MYLEQKKD
+345 MYMEQKKD

-373 LNPWS
+373 SNPWS

-385 DLKVKI
+385 KVVAKI

-398 VYWAARNGLVDESIL
+398 VYWAARNGLVDESVL
-413 GDDFTKPLTRMQASA
+413 GDDFTKPLTRLQASA
-428 IAVTLAEKL
+428 IAVAIAEKL

-508 ESKLARYSDNAGIAD
+508 ESKLARYSDNASIAD

-583 ELRHSTNDFQLQNG
+583 ELSHSTNDFQLQNC
-597 GVQTQ
+597 GVATQ

-615 AIPEIPASAAV
+615 SIPEIPAAAAV

-648 FAVKAE
+648 FAIKAE